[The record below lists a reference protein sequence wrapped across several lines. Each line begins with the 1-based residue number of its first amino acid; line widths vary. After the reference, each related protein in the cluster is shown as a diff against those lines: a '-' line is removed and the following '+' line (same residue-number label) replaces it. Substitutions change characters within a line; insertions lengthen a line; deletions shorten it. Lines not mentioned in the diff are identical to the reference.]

1 MPANTDDPLS
11 EPADMIFESTSR
23 KPRRPLRLRAKP
35 PKHTIAQILVWADAH
50 HERTGRWPHK
60 TSGRVT
66 ETLQETWVGIDLALQ
81 RGSRGL
87 PGGTTLARLL
97 LEQRGVRNHLC
108 LPRLTVQ
115 RILSWADAHH
125 ERTGS
130 WPRTSSGRVF
140 GTLQETWSAVD
151 RALTIGYRGLP
162 GGGSL
167 ARLLQAERGVR
178 NRKALPALSIKEVL
192 RWADRFFK
200 ANGHWPTRQDGPI
213 AGAPGE
219 TWAAVDA
226 ALHNSCRGFRGG
238 TSLARLLERKRGAR
252 NRKHL
257 PKLTERQI
265 LRWARRHRRQTGK
278 WPTENSGPVPGTHGE
293 VWGNVSAALREGIR
307 GLAGGDTLAQLLAR
321 RLGVRN
327 VAN

>member
-1 MPANTDDPLS
+1 M
-11 EPADMIFESTSR
+11 
-23 KPRRPLRLRAKP
+23 
-35 PKHTIAQILVWADAH
+35 
-50 HERTGRWPHK
+50 
-60 TSGRVT
+60 
-66 ETLQETWVGIDLALQ
+66 
-81 RGSRGL
+81 
-87 PGGTTLARLL
+87 
-97 LEQRGVRNHLC
+97 
-108 LPRLTVQ
+108 
-115 RILSWADAHH
+115 
-125 ERTGS
+125 
-130 WPRTSSGRVF
+130 
-140 GTLQETWSAVD
+140 
-151 RALTIGYRGLP
+151 
-162 GGGSL
+162 
-167 ARLLQAERGVR
+167 R

-307 GLAGGDTLAQLLAR
+307 GLAGGDTLARLLAR

-327 VAN
+327 VANLPRLTVTQILSWADAHHRRAGCWPNASAGRVVEAPEENWRALGGALRGGMRGLRRGLSLGRLLARHRGAQNTETRELHPCSVRTPDGTNR

>member
-108 LPRLTVQ
+108 LPRLTV
-115 RILSWADAHH
+115 RLILSWAEAHH
-125 ERTGS
+125 RRTG
-130 WPRTSSGRVF
+130 
-140 GTLQETWSAVD
+140 A
-151 RALTIGYRGLP
+151 
-162 GGGSL
+162 
-167 ARLLQAERGVR
+167 
-178 NRKALPALSIKEVL
+178 
-192 RWADRFFK
+192 
-200 ANGHWPTRQDGPI
+200 WPTSQSGHVTD
-213 AGAPGE
+213 APDE
-219 TWAAVDA
+219 VWRNIDA
-226 ALHNSCRGFRGG
+226 ALM
-238 TSLARLLERKRGAR
+238 
-252 NRKHL
+252 
-257 PKLTERQI
+257 
-265 LRWARRHRRQTGK
+265 
-278 WPTENSGPVPGTHGE
+278 HG
-293 VWGNVSAALREGIR
+293 
-307 GLAGGDTLAQLLAR
+307 
-321 RLGVRN
+321 
-327 VAN
+327 